1 MQEETRESKSA
12 LPRFFTL
19 EMFMFTVTAL
29 SGLVLLWSIAVPYRN
44 VAIMVCAGVVFTLSI
59 VVVIRLI
66 MDPDSVRARQ
76 SDSMLKLAS
85 QTLTCMN
92 DGMDYKAAQ
101 KICGLLLP
109 STAAIAVAITDK
121 KQILGYAGFEEAQN
135 LPGSIIRTHATHAT
149 LADGKLRILFTPE
162 DIGFP
167 SESSNIK
174 AAIIVPLA
182 VGRNVEGTLKFYY
195 RRAKHISE
203 TQKSIAEGFGKLLST
218 QMAASALEEQTQ
230 LATRMELKMLQS
242 QINPHFLF
250 NTINTMASLTR
261 TDPDKARI
269 LLREFAT
276 FYRGALEHAS
286 DLIPLAREVEQTV
299 RYLSLEQARFGEDR
313 LRVDVDISDEV
324 KALMV
329 PAFMI
334 QPLVENSIKHA
345 FPAEGQLVISI
356 SGEIQAADVFLYVAD
371 NGLGMTEE
379 ALENIMDP
387 SSQTGL
393 GIAVKNVNDRILGY
407 FGEESF
413 MKYASELGKGTRVT
427 LYLKGCA
434 ENQPS

>member
-1 MQEETRESKSA
+1 MPLKI
-12 LPRFFTL
+12 
-19 EMFMFTVTAL
+19 
-29 SGLVLLWSIAVPYRN
+29 GK
-44 VAIMVCAGVVFTLSI
+44 SI
-59 VVVIRLI
+59 V
-66 MDPDSVRARQ
+66 
-76 SDSMLKLAS
+76 
-85 QTLTCMN
+85 
-92 DGMDYKAAQ
+92 
-101 KICGLLLP
+101 
-109 STAAIAVAITDK
+109 
-121 KQILGYAGFEEAQN
+121 
-135 LPGSIIRTHATHAT
+135 
-149 LADGKLRILFTPE
+149 
-162 DIGFP
+162 
-167 SESSNIK
+167 
-174 AAIIVPLA
+174 
-182 VGRNVEGTLKFYY
+182 GTLKFYY
-195 RRAKHISE
+195 PSASRITE
-203 TQKSIAEGFGKLLST
+203 TQVSIAEGFAQLIAT
-218 QMAASALEEQTQ
+218 QIAAMELEEQKK
-230 LATRMELKMLQS
+230 LATSMELKALQS

-276 FYRGALEHAS
+276 FYRGALENAS

-371 NGLGMTEE
+371 NGLGRRR

-413 MKYASELGKGTRVT
+413 MKYASELGKGITRDVVLEGLCRKSAFVRSFGT
-427 LYLKGCA
+427 SRIRRILRW
-434 ENQPS
+434 

>member
-1 MQEETRESKSA
+1 MLNSPEEVGLPTKTR
-12 LPRFFTL
+12 
-19 EMFMFTVTAL
+19 
-29 SGLVLLWSIAVPYRN
+29 G
-44 VAIMVCAGVVFTLSI
+44 
-59 VVVIRLI
+59 
-66 MDPDSVRARQ
+66 
-76 SDSMLKLAS
+76 
-85 QTLTCMN
+85 
-92 DGMDYKAAQ
+92 
-101 KICGLLLP
+101 
-109 STAAIAVAITDK
+109 
-121 KQILGYAGFEEAQN
+121 
-135 LPGSIIRTHATHAT
+135 
-149 LADGKLRILFTPE
+149 
-162 DIGFP
+162 
-167 SESSNIK
+167 IK
-174 AAIIVPLA
+174 AVIIVPLKIGKSI
-182 VGRNVEGTLKFYY
+182 VGTLKFYY
-195 RRAKHISE
+195 PSASRITE
-203 TQKSIAEGFGKLLST
+203 TQVSIAEGFAQLIAT
-218 QMAASALEEQTQ
+218 QIAAMELEEQKK
-230 LATRMELKMLQS
+230 LATSMELKALQS

-276 FYRGALEHAS
+276 FYRGALENAS

>member
-1 MQEETRESKSA
+1 MNF
-12 LPRFFTL
+12 PRHNLYVFL
-19 EMFMFTVTAL
+19 EILGLCLVLISGCVLGWAMFGEKNYVL
-29 SGLVLLWSIAVPYRN
+29 IGISGLVFTIFLLI
-44 VAIMVCAGVVFTLSI
+44 TLT
-59 VVVIRLI
+59 L
-66 MDPDSVRARQ
+66 MLDPDKIRARQ
-76 SDSMLKLAS
+76 SLSVLGLAS
-85 QTLTCMN
+85 NLLE
-92 DGMDYKAAQ
+92 GMQGGFNSTSAQ
-101 KICGLLLP
+101 HACEILHR
-109 STAAIAVAITDK
+109 SSSASAVAITDTEN
-121 KQILGYAGFEEAQN
+121 ILGYCGTGEDSLPHGISPLRTEATRES
-135 LPGSIIRTHATHAT
+135 LK
-149 LADGKLRILFTPE
+149 DGKTRVLNSPE
-162 DIGFP
+162 EVGLP
-167 SESSNIK
+167 TKTRGIK
-174 AAIIVPLA
+174 AAIIVPLKIGKSI
-182 VGRNVEGTLKFYY
+182 VGTLKFYY
-195 RRAKHISE
+195 PSASRITE
-203 TQKSIAEGFGKLLST
+203 TQVSIAEGFAQLIAT
-218 QMAASALEEQTQ
+218 QIAAMELEEQKK
-230 LATRMELKMLQS
+230 LATSMELKALQS

-276 FYRGALEHAS
+276 FYRGALENAS

-345 FPAEGQLVISI
+345 FPAEGPLVISI

>member
-1 MQEETRESKSA
+1 
-12 LPRFFTL
+12 
-19 EMFMFTVTAL
+19 
-29 SGLVLLWSIAVPYRN
+29 
-44 VAIMVCAGVVFTLSI
+44 
-59 VVVIRLI
+59 
-66 MDPDSVRARQ
+66 
-76 SDSMLKLAS
+76 
-85 QTLTCMN
+85 
-92 DGMDYKAAQ
+92 
-101 KICGLLLP
+101 
-109 STAAIAVAITDK
+109 
-121 KQILGYAGFEEAQN
+121 
-135 LPGSIIRTHATHAT
+135 
-149 LADGKLRILFTPE
+149 
-162 DIGFP
+162 
-167 SESSNIK
+167 
-174 AAIIVPLA
+174 
-182 VGRNVEGTLKFYY
+182 
-195 RRAKHISE
+195 
-203 TQKSIAEGFGKLLST
+203 
-218 QMAASALEEQTQ
+218 
-230 LATRMELKMLQS
+230 
-242 QINPHFLF
+242 
-250 NTINTMASLTR
+250 MASLTR

-276 FYRGALEHAS
+276 FYRGALENAS